1 VVYKTIIFD
10 LDSTLY
16 GDESGVWQAVR
27 ARIESYMA
35 ERLSIPLAEIPVLRQ
50 EYLAKYGTTMQ
61 GLYRHYEID
70 RDDFMLYV
78 HDIPIDTLIGT
89 NSPLAEMLAQ
99 LPQSKWVLTNS
110 TDAHSRRVLDALGV
124 SDHFVG
130 ILDSKSLGY
139 RSKPDTAIYP
149 LALQHIG
156 QDPTQALFID
166 DQIVNLEP
174 AKRLG
179 AGTVLVGSAP
189 HPGADYQ
196 ISRIEELLAAIPALL
211 DQQVEYSDGAN

>member
-35 ERLSIPLAEIPVLRQ
+35 EQLSIPLAEIPVLRQ

-70 RDDFMLYV
+70 RDDFMFYV
-78 HDIPIDTLIGT
+78 HDIPIDTMIGANT
-89 NSPLAEMLAQ
+89 ALADMLAQ
-99 LPQSKWVLTNS
+99 LPQSKWILTNS
-110 TDAHSRRVLDALGV
+110 TIAHSRRVLDALGV
-124 SDHFVG
+124 SDNFAG

-139 RSKPDTAIYP
+139 RSKPDAAVYP
-149 LALQHIG
+149 LALEHIG
-156 QDPTQALFID
+156 QDATHVLFID
-166 DQIVNLEP
+166 DQGVNLEP

-179 AGTVLVGSAP
+179 AGTILVGSASP
-189 HPGADYQ
+189 HPAADHSIQ
-196 ISRIEELLAAIPALL
+196 RIEDLLVAMPSLLA
-211 DQQVEYSDGAN
+211 QQVE

>member
-27 ARIESYMA
+27 ARIESYMG

-50 EYLAKYGTTMQ
+50 EYLEKYGTTMQ

-70 RDDFMLYV
+70 RDDFMFYV
-78 HDIPIDTLIGT
+78 HDIPIDTMIAANT
-89 NSPLAEMLAQ
+89 ALADMLAQ
-99 LPQSKWVLTNS
+99 LPQIKWILTNS
-110 TDAHSRRVLDALGV
+110 TIAHSRRVLDALGV
-124 SDHFVG
+124 SDNFAG

-139 RSKPDTAIYP
+139 RSKPDAAVYP
-149 LALQHIG
+149 LALEHIG
-156 QDPTQALFID
+156 QDATHVLLID
-166 DQIVNLEP
+166 DQAVNLEP

-189 HPGADYQ
+189 PHPAADHSIQ
-196 ISRIEELLAAIPALL
+196 RIEDLLVAMPSLLA
-211 DQQVEYSDGAN
+211 QQVE